1 MPPAMTVRCGVMSR
15 ATVWLLAV
23 ALLAVSALPPC
34 PPAAA
39 DLLVKGAVPD
49 KARQVL
55 LEIEARQ
62 GQPPPGYVGNRHF
75 GNFERRLPPGRDRE
89 YDVNPLTPGRNRGPE
104 RIVIEQRT
112 RRAWYT
118 GDHYRTFVPIDYQPP
133 PAAPP
138 RPPR

>member
-1 MPPAMTVRCGVMSR
+1 MTVRCDVMSR
-15 ATVWLLAV
+15 ATKWLLVFAV
-23 ALLAVSALPPC
+23 LALGTLPPGS
-34 PPAAA
+34 PAAA

-55 LEIEARQ
+55 REIEARH

-75 GNFERRLPPGRDRE
+75 GNFERRLPPGRYRE
-89 YDVNPLTPGRNRGPE
+89 YDVDPLESGRNRGPE

-118 GDHYRTFVPIDYQPP
+118 GDHYRTFVPMDHPP
-133 PAAPP
+133 QPAAPP
-138 RPPR
+138 R